1 MIHPPHTLD
10 LWHAALNDHRSLMS
24 QPDWHCDL
32 LRRAA
37 AQLLDTHA
45 IDETEYLELLDL
57 TTAAQAYANEA
68 TANQWF
74 RPNRLYAVEH
84 QGAQVGR
91 IEHGGFMP
99 SPGSPD
105 KFMAGLIRH
114 DEQGQLAMLYQRNIY
129 AGSLTGN
136 VWTHLDGTR
145 STLRLIGCR
154 IHGREYPLITEP
166 EHYRLALDR
175 LSIAAEEGDRLTI
188 SLLAERIDTS
198 PLSTCK
204 SCGDRFEQ
212 REGCESCGG
221 IGLTF
226 KG

>member
-32 LRRAA
+32 LRRA
-37 AQLLDTHA
+37 
-45 IDETEYLELLDL
+45 
-57 TTAAQAYANEA
+57 AAQAYANEA

-114 DEQGQLAMLYQRNIY
+114 DECAETAARRERGGYCNTHANTIVQRGGGRILG
-129 AGSLTGN
+129 A
-136 VWTHLDGTR
+136 VCR
-145 STLRLIGCR
+145 RL
-154 IHGREYPLITEP
+154 
-166 EHYRLALDR
+166 
-175 LSIAAEEGDRLTI
+175 
-188 SLLAERIDTS
+188 
-198 PLSTCK
+198 
-204 SCGDRFEQ
+204 
-212 REGCESCGG
+212 
-221 IGLTF
+221 
-226 KG
+226 